1 MAPDPRTPRPARGAA
16 VRGHGFTRTVRRRV
30 RPQGLPLTVA
40 PAVCPIG
47 QGTDPGSESRK
58 TKTMGSW
65 KMYLKHGVCR
75 AAAFAALMA
84 GTAPVALFAETPAD
98 TLVIAD
104 AIDDIVSIDPHE
116 AFEFSG
122 LDLTN
127 NLYDTL
133 IELDPTR
140 PGELVPGLA
149 ESWSVSEDGLTY
161 TFKIK

>member
-1 MAPDPRTPRPARGAA
+1 
-16 VRGHGFTRTVRRRV
+16 
-30 RPQGLPLTVA
+30 
-40 PAVCPIG
+40 
-47 QGTDPGSESRK
+47 
-58 TKTMGSW
+58 
-65 KMYLKHGVCR
+65 MYLKHGVCR

-133 IELDPTR
+133 IELETTAAAARTVSTSASPPAPGSGSRADPQAPSPPPKTDPR
-140 PGELVPGLA
+140 
-149 ESWSVSEDGLTY
+149 
-161 TFKIK
+161 